1 MVSNPIQWLSGH
13 VPRSM
18 KQLEAETRSILKVV
32 FWIALLAPV
41 VLVPAYFLL
50 VALGLLPPVH
60 LPG

>member
-1 MVSNPIQWLSGH
+1 MT
-13 VPRSM
+13 
-18 KQLEAETRSILKVV
+18 QLEAETRSVLKVV

>member
-13 VPRSM
+13 VPRNM